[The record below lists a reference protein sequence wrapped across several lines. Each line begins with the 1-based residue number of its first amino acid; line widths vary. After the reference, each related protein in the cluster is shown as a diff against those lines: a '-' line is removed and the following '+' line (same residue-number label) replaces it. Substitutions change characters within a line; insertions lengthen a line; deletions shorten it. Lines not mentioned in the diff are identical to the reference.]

1 VETEKKY
8 ARVAVILIAMI
19 VWVIYA
25 FVVVSNAQAHTLP
38 MSDVRRGI
46 QEAVEDRMAP
56 TPVIVSLR
64 NCVRT
69 DRHGGECDVIAYTVP
84 GRVRWCGHGWA
95 RLLGPK
101 TDYMRARGTIGPCDG
116 PKGKRAPAA

>member
-1 VETEKKY
+1 MNVK
-8 ARVAVILIAMI
+8 ALGIGLFVAVVI
-19 VWVIYA
+19 VWALSMVLTVAAY
-25 FVVVSNAQAHTLP
+25 AHTLP
-38 MSDVRRGI
+38 MSEVRRGI

-64 NCVRT
+64 NCVRVG
-69 DRHGGECDVIAYTVP
+69 RHGGECDVIAYTVRD
-84 GRVRWCGHGWA
+84 RVRWCGHGWA

-101 TDYMRARGTIGPCDG
+101 TDYMRAWGTIEPCDG

>member
-1 VETEKKY
+1 MNVKTLGIGLL
-8 ARVAVILIAMI
+8 VALLV
-19 VWVIYA
+19 VWALY
-25 FVVVSNAQAHTLP
+25 VVLTVAAYAHTLP
-38 MSDVRRGI
+38 MSEVRRGI

-64 NCVRT
+64 NCVRVG
-69 DRHGGECDVIAYTVP
+69 RHGGECDVIAYTVP
-84 GRVRWCGHGWA
+84 EQIRWCGRGWA

-101 TDYMRARGTIGPCDG
+101 SDYMRARGTIEPCNR